1 MSKLSNW
8 LYEYSYNNWKFTPK
22 SKRVIGGAVGIVIA
36 GIIAGIVIGKKK

>member
-1 MSKLSNW
+1 MSKLQNW